1 MSISSKEKEF
11 DFLEAS
17 EEIVEDPFADDSLKE
32 AVKAEGK
39 KETKKASPRTK
50 KKDET
55 PKVEVKE
62 ESKEEIKEEPE
73 EEIKEEPVEAKAS
86 VVRKKKVFDDNDLIA
101 CRSVTNGKYIYTGK
115 ATGTPYRFMNYGD
128 IEYIAYKDLR
138 MAANNTGSNT
148 CCYAPF
154 IIVDNEEFVE
164 EFPKLK
170 EFYAG
175 MYTTRDYIQ
184 ILALSPEEMARAIE
198 KMPKVAKETLKGL
211 VATMIKEGSIDSL
224 KKIKTLESVFGAQ
237 TFITNE

>member
-1 MSISSKEKEF
+1 MSISSKETEF
-11 DFLEAS
+11 DFLETNEDA
-17 EEIVEDPFADDSLKE
+17 IEDPFADDSLKE
-32 AVKAEGK
+32 AMGVEEK
-39 KETKKASPRTK
+39 KETKKAPAKSK
-50 KKDET
+50 KKEEA
-55 PKVEVKE
+55 PKD
-62 ESKEEIKEEPE
+62 EIKEEPK
-73 EEIKEEPVEAKAS
+73 KESKKESKEAKPS
-86 VVRKKKVFDDNDLIA
+86 VVHKKKSFDDNDLIA

-115 ATGTPYRFMNYGD
+115 ATGTPSRFMNYGD

-175 MYTTRDYIQ
+175 MYTTKDYIQ